1 MQTTAPLT
9 EPDTVACSAMP
20 GQPDLVAD
28 LVADRW
34 GWQVL
39 LMLGVRPPAPP
50 VNCPV
55 SVSHRWPRDLDDDT

>member
-1 MQTTAPLT
+1 MQTAEPLI

-28 LVADRW
+28 RW
-34 GWQVL
+34 VWQVL
-39 LMLGVRPPAPP
+39 LMLGARPPAPP

-55 SVSHRWPRDLDDDT
+55 SVSHRWPRDLDDDEA